1 MITIESV
8 SRANVWEIPSQDRG
22 WFIAGFIRALA
33 GLITEQEGNAESS
46 QCFEFGKPFFSFI
59 SRVSVLWNSF
69 WGMLI

>member
-46 QCFEFGKPFFSFI
+46 
-59 SRVSVLWNSF
+59 
-69 WGMLI
+69 